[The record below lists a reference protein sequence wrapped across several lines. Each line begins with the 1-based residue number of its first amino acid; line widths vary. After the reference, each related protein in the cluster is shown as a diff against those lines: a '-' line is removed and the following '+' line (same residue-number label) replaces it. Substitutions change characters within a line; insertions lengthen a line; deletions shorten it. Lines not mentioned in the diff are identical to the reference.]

1 MEAIRMTMV
10 GIQVT
15 LFEQFEESVNVT
27 QQALYLT

>member
-27 QQALYLT
+27 QKAR

>member
-27 QQALYLT
+27 QKAL